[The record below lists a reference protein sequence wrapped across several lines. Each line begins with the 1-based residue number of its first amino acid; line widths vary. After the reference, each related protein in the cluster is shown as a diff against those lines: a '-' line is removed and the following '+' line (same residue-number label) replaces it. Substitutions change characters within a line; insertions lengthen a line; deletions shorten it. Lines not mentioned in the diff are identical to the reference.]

1 MGSVTRGHNLE
12 ARLRAGLQDRGLE
25 WFSALVMMWWS
36 LCLAFPGDTLAA
48 PSFSAFHRYEWQ
60 TEELWACI
68 FGAIGGARLV
78 ALYINGKWP
87 RTPAIRI
94 IGSAFGLISWA
105 QVAWL
110 ITEGTAVK
118 TGVLSTGTGM
128 YALLALAD
136 LVSIFRA
143 AFDAR
148 YYRT

>member
-1 MGSVTRGHNLE
+1 M
-12 ARLRAGLQDRGLE
+12 
-25 WFSALVMMWWS
+25 
-36 LCLAFPGDTLAA
+36 
-48 PSFSAFHRYEWQ
+48 
-60 TEELWACI
+60 TEEFWACM
-68 FGAIGGARLV
+68 FGVIGGARLV
-78 ALYINGKWP
+78 ALYINGRWP
-87 RTPAIRI
+87 KTPRIRK
-94 IGSAFGLISWA
+94 IGAFFGLVSWA